1 MSVDIQQTAQL
12 LALIKV
18 GDNRTVDRTTIAAWH
33 DLVQDLPID
42 DALEAV
48 RVHRREST
56 DYLMPAHVITGVK
69 RIRGA
74 RLAAAPPP
82 LPDVDPDDVAAY
94 QARRHQMLA
103 RIASGHT
110 NPNQIGA

>member
-1 MSVDIQQTAQL
+1 MDIQQTAQL

-18 GDNRTVDRTTIAAWH
+18 GDNRTVDRTVIAAWH
-33 DLVQDLPID
+33 DLVHDLPLD

-48 RVHRREST
+48 RAHRREST
-56 DYLMPAHVITGVK
+56 DYLLPAHVIGGVK

-74 RLAAAPPP
+74 RLAAVEPP

-94 QARRHQMLA
+94 QARRRRMLA
-103 RIASGHT
+103 QIAS
-110 NPNQIGA
+110 PNTLRQIGA

>member
-1 MSVDIQQTAQL
+1 MNILQTG
-12 LALIKV
+12 KV
-18 GDNRTVDRTTIAAWH
+18 LGLVAVVDNRNIDQATIAAWH
-33 DLVQDLPID
+33 DLIGDLNYA

-48 RVHRREST
+48 RQHRREST
-56 DYLMPAHVITGVK
+56 EYLVPAHVRAGVQ

-82 LPDVDPDDVAAY
+82 LPAVDPDDVAAY
-94 QARRHQMLA
+94 QAERRRLLTQIA
-103 RIASGHT
+103 DGRI

>member
-1 MSVDIQQTAQL
+1 MEIQQTAQL
-12 LALIKV
+12 LALIRI
-18 GDNRTVDRTTIAAWH
+18 GDNRTVDRTVVAAWH
-33 DLVQDLPID
+33 DLVHDLPLD

-48 RVHRREST
+48 RAHRREST
-56 DYLMPAHVITGVK
+56 DYLLPAHVIAGVK

-94 QARRHQMLA
+94 QARRRQMLA
-103 RIASGHT
+103 EIASPTSHR
-110 NPNQIGA
+110 QIGA

>member
-1 MSVDIQQTAQL
+1 MDIQQTAQL

-18 GDNRTVDRTTIAAWH
+18 GDNRNVDRTVIAAWH
-33 DLVQDLPID
+33 DLVHDLPLD

-48 RVHRREST
+48 RAHRREST
-56 DYLMPAHVITGVK
+56 DYLLPAHVIAGVK

-74 RLAAAPPP
+74 RLAAAEPP

-94 QARRHQMLA
+94 QARRRRMLA
-103 RIASGHT
+103 QIASPST
-110 NPNQIGA
+110 LRQIGA

>member
-12 LALIKV
+12 LALVQI
-18 GDNRTVDRTTIAAWH
+18 GDNRRVDRATVSAWH
-33 DLVQDLPID
+33 DLVCELPID

-48 RVHRREST
+48 RAHRRETT
-56 DYLMPAHVITGVK
+56 DYLMPAHVIAGVK

-103 RIASGHT
+103 QIASGQT